1 MGCDFPFGQDVS
13 HPYGSSVSSS
23 ASSSTSSVLSFD
35 TASSSSSISSAATS
49 IHGSWDS
56 SDSWSRPQPFFQ
68 DTVCTRAGESFA
80 TSGHIKRNNV
90 SCQNQGVLP
99 PLQSAVDA
107 ALAAES
113 RRNPRRCASIN
124 TRAPPTLVRQSE
136 RTVKFVDSLVDS
148 ATQMVEI
155 IWPLSVPTF
164 RNQASGRGVL
174 PLRTFIQETLRRS
187 RTSYST
193 LQVALYYLILIKAHV
208 PKIDFTM
215 EQPEDQSLR
224 ALQCGR
230 RMFLAALILASKYLQ
245 DRNYSA
251 RAWSKI
257 SGLKVHEINT
267 NEMAF
272 LKAVNWKLH
281 ITDPIFERWQAI
293 VLRASPSHPPPS
305 PGAPQLPCGFNDWR
319 ALIPVLTPELDNFD
333 LIRKAPTGMQIP
345 RQLSPPAAPFA
356 PAFMRGDSWQMDP
369 SLAPRQKGTPFVLE
383 PTVDMTPPAPL
394 LSRLGPLPT
403 PQMTPQSAA
412 SNIPAAS
419 VAAMGARRPSM
430 CTAMA
435 YHQNAMSRSA
445 LDQVTPAPRYH
456 GLEAYQVCGRRP
468 SLATSTTSSSSSPE
482 SMISD
487 SSSRSSRAS
496 SISSISSAAWAPDT
510 ARLAKLATCRNAGL
524 PYQVQQREKEN
535 AEYVPSI
542 LPSEPLSSPD
552 LEGFHIND
560 ASEPTPVP
568 FQRVEFPPQSACE
581 DGAKGRKRCRSSTT
595 DTSLQQNVRA
605 LLSQDQLA
613 AETLLAMDMDRQG
626 GFTQPSVA
634 NDACIATTFLLN
646 NDHYS
651 DTTMSSALSNKGL
664 QSPFATVPEAR
675 RPIQKDLGR
684 KRACCASEVSQ
695 LLQQRSG
702 PGMWDG
708 II

>member
-1 MGCDFPFGQDVS
+1 MGSDFPFGQDVS

-23 ASSSTSSVLSFD
+23 ASSSTSSVFSFD
-35 TASSSSSISSAATS
+35 AASSTSSISSAATS

-56 SDSWSRPQPFFQ
+56 SDSWSRPSFQ
-68 DTVCTRAGESFA
+68 DAACTRAGESFA
-80 TSGHIKRNNV
+80 TSGGVQRYNAP
-90 SCQNQGVLP
+90 CQTQGALP

-113 RRNPRRCASIN
+113 RRNPRRCATAN
-124 TRAPPTLVRQSE
+124 TRAPPALVRQSE

-155 IWPLSVPTF
+155 IWPLSVPAC
-164 RNQASGRGVL
+164 RNEGSGRGVL

-319 ALIPVLTPELDNFD
+319 ALIPILTPELDNFD
-333 LIRKAPTGMQIP
+333 LIRKAPTSMQVP

-356 PAFMRGDSWQMDP
+356 PGFVRDSWHMEP
-369 SLAPRQKGTPFVLE
+369 SSAPRQKGAPFVLE

-412 SNIPAAS
+412 SITPAAS

-435 YHQNAMSRSA
+435 YHQTAMSRSA
-445 LDQVTPAPRYH
+445 LDQVTPASRYH

-510 ARLAKLATCRNAGL
+510 AKLAKLATCRNAGL
-524 PYQVQQREKEN
+524 PYQVQPKEKEN

-560 ASEPTPVP
+560 TAEPTPVP
-568 FQRVEFPPQSACE
+568 FQRAELPPQSTAE

-613 AETLLAMDMDRQG
+613 AETLLAMDMDRQT

-634 NDACIATTFLLN
+634 NDACIATSFLLN
-646 NDHYS
+646 
-651 DTTMSSALSNKGL
+651 DTTTTPLALSTKGL

-675 RPIQKDLGR
+675 RPVQKDLGR

>member
-1 MGCDFPFGQDVS
+1 MGCDFPFGQDVT

-23 ASSSTSSVLSFD
+23 ASSSTSSVFSFD
-35 TASSSSSISSAATS
+35 AASSQSSISSAATS

-56 SDSWSRPQPFFQ
+56 SDSWSRPQTSFQ
-68 DTVCTRAGESFA
+68 DTTCGQSAESFA
-80 TSGHIKRNNV
+80 TSGNFSRYNTG
-90 SCQNQGVLP
+90 SCQNQGALP
-99 PLQSAVDA
+99 PLRSAVDA

-113 RRNPRRCASIN
+113 RRNPRRCTSIN

-155 IWPLSVPTF
+155 IWPLSVPTC
-164 RNQASGRGVL
+164 RNEGSGRGVL

-281 ITDPIFERWQAI
+281 ITDPVFERWQAI

-305 PGAPQLPCGFNDWR
+305 PGAPQLPCGYNDWKT
-319 ALIPVLTPELDNFD
+319 LIPILTPELDNFD
-333 LIRKAPTGMQIP
+333 LIRKAPTSMRVP

-356 PAFMRGDSWQMDP
+356 PSFARESWQMDP
-369 SLAPRQKGTPFVLE
+369 SSAPRQKGTPYVME
-383 PTVDMTPPAPL
+383 PIVDITPPAPL

-412 SNIPAAS
+412 SNTPAAS
-419 VAAMGARRPSM
+419 VAAAGARRPSM

-435 YHQNAMSRSA
+435 YHQNTMSRSA
-445 LDQVTPAPRYH
+445 LDQVAPAPRYP

-496 SISSISSAAWAPDT
+496 SISSVSSAAWAPDT

-524 PYQVQQREKEN
+524 PYQVQPKEKES
-535 AEYVPSI
+535 AEYVPM

-560 ASEPTPVP
+560 TSEPTPVP
-568 FQRVEFPPQSACE
+568 FQCTELPPQPNPE
-581 DGAKGRKRCRSSTT
+581 DGAKGRKRCRSTT

-605 LLSQDQLA
+605 LLNPQDQLA
-613 AETLLAMDMDRQG
+613 AQTLLAMEMDRQKG
-626 GFTQPSVA
+626 LQRPSMPSSVMS
-634 NDACIATTFLLN
+634 DSCIATSFLLDN
-646 NDHYS
+646 NS
-651 DTTMSSALSNKGL
+651 LTPTAFVAKGL
-664 QSPFATVPEAR
+664 QSPFAQVPEVR
-675 RPIQKDLGR
+675 RPVQRDLGR